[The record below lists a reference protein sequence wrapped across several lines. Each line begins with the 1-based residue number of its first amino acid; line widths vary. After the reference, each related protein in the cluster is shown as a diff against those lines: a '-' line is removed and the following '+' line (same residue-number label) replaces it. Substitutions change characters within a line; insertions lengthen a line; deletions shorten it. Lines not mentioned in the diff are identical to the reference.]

1 MNAFCSVSLDG
12 LWRPEVTTVLLV
24 DNHGRSSLGRFLNV
38 KPAVGLLT
46 STARTFIQDGVTTEY
61 ATQVHG
67 TTFDNGRLY
76 AHLLTKTS
84 RVLHEGE
91 QYAPTKS
98 IATPVENWPFKG
110 HHQTA
115 ASFISPNKADTFLV
129 FATTKPRPYQERFY
143 EKKNLLLDVQ
153 SQSETQSEPLPPSNI
168 QSLNEA
174 SSEEELLKSASSNNA
189 RIPYQEPYFRQK
201 QSHFSTSS
209 TSSSSSSQ
217 QGAVNNVRSY
227 KGNPS
232 ERLINLEQFS
242 KSKSL
247 NNNKQDSQENDVLS
261 NAPLGLRQDQKYE
274 GISPS
279 KIRPR
284 FDIPTFTV
292 RNEFSPSGY
301 LLGDLPDF
309 EKHDVNT
316 ERTKQ
321 TTPEQRR
328 AKLLFRGGQPVRQ
341 ELKDL
346 ETVTYSG
353 FADFTTTVGDT
364 VIIFS
369 PHTSS
374 SNYGPGQAT
383 SIKGQATLKATNSF
397 QSPTVTTTVKTFLAH
412 DPAMKTETV
421 TGHKINMQSTL
432 PTMVIDA
439 TNRHREPK
447 KDESEEE
454 KLENLNAKLN
464 VLAHEQGAI
473 NYDGT
478 RQRLEPS
485 VTDKTEEKYETLL
498 TPDLEDQEIPELTT
512 VFTPELIQPSETT
525 QNSIMLS
532 TPSDEDIAKI
542 FASLAALAAQKTVS
556 NTKATEPLS
565 TVATK
570 RDQVVDTTPTLLT
583 SEIESETKVS
593 GGATTIFFEDDTF
606 GEGLGLFP
614 TQTFETFTTK
624 QFSDR
629 VTTNPPPTTQEQDEI
644 TTENNQGTTLDR
656 ETQQETTRNLV
667 PTTEK
672 VTERITTTENEIAT
686 TSEEALTTLSLNDEE
701 YIIDTMPKEEIENK
715 EENDVEISCTEGG
728 KIFPTTVY
736 KTLTYLT
743 TFFIP
748 IETTTTTSVKSNVVV
763 STEIGFQTEA
773 CDDQITSTTVQDAT
787 TPMASIAQQTT
798 TERQATTLKSE
809 EGTTT
814 ELAPTTEHL
823 TTLEQHS
830 ETTPM
835 ETTPFEITTES
846 KHVTEFES
854 EPLETTTDSGEEIE
868 LIFKTLYTTY
878 TYLTTFFQE
887 STSSISSRKV
897 VITNVITSTLDPGSQ
912 ASDDAVA
919 GLFARDDSLIQQHEF
934 KSKPASFEDF
944 ANIEATQTTNFIQ
957 PTVLTT
963 TEHNGEEDNAEY
975 AVDATPGLSDENL
988 IQTTNAIKTYYTTY
1002 TYFTTIFVDG
1012 ETEISSRTE
1021 VYTNYVTPSGTQ
1033 GATDNVVSTA
1043 AFGYESINDVMK
1055 TQGEKPE
1062 IKIVETNE
1070 ENEPNRHLQLKV
1082 NPSKSYNSTIN
1093 RQKISSVK
1101 NEGQA
1106 SDLYEKDV
1114 DNIDNNILATSKTDL
1129 ESTYTTLQRSKSKIN
1144 NKATHELENKIFNI
1158 NDYETIST
1166 MVTDVIS
1173 SSSKGERRIL
1183 ENVDKRNVL
1192 DDQIV
1197 AESNNDSEIRPSP
1210 TLLLQT
1216 SFTTFTYFTT
1226 MYQGTT
1232 SSNVVSRLETIT
1244 NVVTETLTPTQTL
1257 SIEEQTLPITYFTT
1271 FTYWTTLYKDG
1282 STTITS
1288 REDTVSNVVTPTLE
1302 TTESTPTIVIT
1313 QRILPTETIAENI
1326 QPTST
1331 SSVEDELTTF
1341 YTTYTYFTTSYLGN
1355 STILNSRLETVT
1367 NVLNNTTSALDPQT
1381 PRAIGTAVQNIL
1393 PVDEKLKTTGV
1404 QHSLYPT
1411 GLLSTMVSSAVEND
1425 ITTLYSTDVYGTYID
1440 GLYAKVLE
1448 STTKIVSDEIS
1459 PASVTP
1465 LLPTGVLSMNKGKIV
1480 DAEGVSTL
1488 FYTTQA
1494 IGTYIDNLY
1503 AKVIESTSSLS
1514 VNEERKAALP
1524 TEIDP
1529 IALAHRTGL
1538 VRLIEGSIVENKT
1551 ITVYQSKVLGT
1562 VINGRY
1568 AQIIESTSSFIVEKT
1583 PGPSASGISPTA
1595 TLGVQQF
1602 AATSSII
1609 SPSPVVIE
1617 GSLNEDST
1625 KRDDENT
1632 TEDDEGYDE
1641 DDEDGSNSRVKSRLT
1656 FQTKKRTFT
1665 PAIRPFASRNRPTF
1679 NPKRKGSGANGPTTI
1694 TRSDFTPTIIATPA
1708 LKSEST
1714 RGRFSGNRRQSS
1726 NSAVASITPSG
1737 SRRFSRTRASG
1748 SATGAIVSSSS
1759 FGGRGRS
1766 STGARIQPTAS
1777 GSSRRAG
1784 GFRTSSAVL
1793 GRQSS
1798 NLFASRSRI
1807 RPSLSSS
1814 LLRGQSTVTT
1824 PSSDQTD
1831 NGNDLTTLVTDEP
1844 TDFTDNDSDTTLPL
1858 SSTTESGLRNPLL
1871 RFRRPP
1877 LPRPAANPTTPRTPT
1892 TPKKNGNLRKTTT
1905 TTLKPKGRA
1914 NFARPSP
1921 VLTNRPRASNNLFPR
1936 RDLFKPRTPPPAEED
1951 KEEDNEGQNGDDLE
1965 LEDDEDTEYEGS
1977 DTNTQT
1983 EKAPPAQK
1991 RTGRAYSPVQVKPFL
2006 RSRRTKRQISPYSR
2020 FRRPTTPTKQ
2030 TTPAPTT
2037 EPTTESTKN
2046 SRVSRFRPRGSITTS
2061 QPPTPS
2067 PKRISPSRASLNQ
2080 GRSQFTLREKDASG
2094 SRPNFKRP
2102 NTSNTSTR
2110 RTTSKPNTLTRPK
2123 APRLRTTT
2131 SKSSEEYSRNTNN
2144 RNPKT
2149 TTNRNSRGRTRATS
2163 RATDQFRQKNADVD
2177 NNYVVP
2183 TFDGTITIT
2192 HQIPTEATIPVVNG
2206 KITEYKNIV
2215 TAKLS
2220 TEVLVPQQYT
2230 TRINLEG
2237 REVKVL
2243 TSESTNIAGNGATE
2257 ITQFILNETPTT
2269 SVVFT
2274 PTYIR
2279 GRRTSFSHII
2289 PSTVYGVEH
2298 LVSTIQPQLAAQA
2311 PLANILLSQLLLGN
2325 LGIQQQNPLL
2335 ALQNAQGSVTPQTP
2349 TTEFKTRTTTY
2360 VTTVTDA
2367 TSTII
2372 PITFRGKEI
2381 LTTIVDT
2388 STNIITAT
2396 EFITDT
2402 VVVTPTAAAVQ
2413 NNQLNS
2419 LLLPLLLQQQQQPTG
2434 LQPQAQ
2440 GLLPLDHQVL
2450 QDNFANDLLT
2460 QNSRS
2465 KELDEVPPAEE
2476 ESQRRKV
2483 SRKKTRLH
2491 RPTEPTPPKETS
2503 VITLYVSGKRPGEF
2517 STVLS
2522 TVIIGEENNRRRRE
2536 ILVQPSNVLPIENTA
2551 TRNFANDYIYPAMSD
2566 FIIESS
2572 QTNGE
2577 TESLESILGDVSK
2590 YIETHSFKPIKMGTK
2605 YVKKYHSTQNS
2616 EQESSPPGAF
2626 LS

>member
-1 MNAFCSVSLDG
+1 M
-12 LWRPEVTTVLLV
+12 V

-98 IATPVENWPFKG
+98 ISTPVENWPFKG

-129 FATTKPRPYQERFY
+129 FATTKPRPYQQRFY
-143 EKKNLLLDVQ
+143 EKKSLLLDAH
-153 SQSETQSEPLPPSNI
+153 SQSEVQSETEPPPTSNI

-217 QGAVNNVRSY
+217 QGAVNNVKSF

-261 NAPLGLRQDQKYE
+261 NAPVGLRQDQKYE
-274 GISPS
+274 GLSPS

-341 ELKDL
+341 ELKEL

-383 SIKGQATLKATNSF
+383 SIKGQATLKATNTF
-397 QSPTVTTTVKTFLAH
+397 QSPTVTSTVKTFLAH

-464 VLAHEQGAI
+464 VLAHEQGAS

-478 RQRLEPS
+478 RQRLQPS
-485 VTDKTEEKYETLL
+485 VTDKTEEKYETLV
-498 TPDLEDQEIPELTT
+498 TPDLDDQEIPELTA
-512 VFTPELIQPSETT
+512 VFTPEVIQPSETT
-525 QNSIMLS
+525 QSSIMLS

-542 FASLAALAAQKTVS
+542 FASLAALAAQKSAS
-556 NTKATEPLS
+556 NAEATEPLG
-565 TVATK
+565 TVVTK

-593 GGATTIFFEDDTF
+593 GGATTIFFEDDGF
-606 GEGLGLFP
+606 GGLGLFP
-614 TQTFETFTTK
+614 THTFETFTTK
-624 QFSDR
+624 LLSER
-629 VTTNPPPTTQEQDEI
+629 VTTNPPPTTQEQEEI
-644 TTENNQGTTLDR
+644 TTENNRGTTLDR
-656 ETQQETTRNLV
+656 ETQQETTKHLP

-672 VTERITTTENEIAT
+672 VTERITTTENEIPT
-686 TSEEALTTLSLNDEE
+686 TSEEALTTLGLDDEE
-701 YIIDTMPKEEIENK
+701 YITDTIPN

-728 KIFPTTVY
+728 RIFPTTVY
-736 KTLTYLT
+736 KTLKYLT

-748 IETTTTTSVKSNVVV
+748 VETTTTTSIKSNVVI

-773 CDDQITSTTVQDAT
+773 CEDQIISSSVQGVT
-787 TPMASIAQQTT
+787 TPMATIAQPT
-798 TERQATTLKSE
+798 TERQVITTLKSE

-814 ELAPTTEHL
+814 ELSATTEHL

-887 STSSISSRKV
+887 STSSVSSRKV

-912 ASDDAVA
+912 ASEDAVA
-919 GLFARDDSLIQQHEF
+919 GLFARDDSLVQQHEF

-963 TEHNGEEDNAEY
+963 TENNADEDNAEY
-975 AVDATPGLSDENL
+975 AVDATPGLSDENI

-1021 VYTNYVTPSGTQ
+1021 VYTNYVTPSGSQET
-1033 GATDNVVSTA
+1033 TDTVVPTA
-1043 AFGYESINDVMK
+1043 ALSYESINDVIK
-1055 TQGEKPE
+1055 NQAEKPE
-1062 IKIVETNE
+1062 LKGVEKNE
-1070 ENEPNRHLQLKV
+1070 ENEPNRQLQLKV
-1082 NPSKSYNSTIN
+1082 TPLNSYNSTIN
-1093 RQKISSVK
+1093 RQKVSSVK
-1101 NEGQA
+1101 NDRQS
-1106 SDLYEKDV
+1106 SDLYEKDK
-1114 DNIDNNILATSKTDL
+1114 DNIDNNILATTKTDL
-1129 ESTYTTLQRSKSKIN
+1129 ESTYTTLQRSKSKAN
-1144 NKATHELENKIFNI
+1144 NEATHELKNKIFNI

-1302 TTESTPTIVIT
+1302 TTESSPTIVIT
-1313 QRILPTETIAENI
+1313 QRILPTETIGENI

-1367 NVLNNTTSALDPQT
+1367 NVLNNTASAQDPQT
-1381 PRAIGTAVQNIL
+1381 PRAIGTAVQNTL
-1393 PVDEKLKTTGV
+1393 PVDGKLETTGV
-1404 QHSLYPT
+1404 QNSLYPT
-1411 GLLSTMVSSAVEND
+1411 GLLSTMVTSAVEND

-1448 STTKIVSDEIS
+1448 STTKVVSDEIS

-1480 DAEGVSTL
+1480 DAEGISTL

-1524 TEIDP
+1524 STIDP
-1529 IALAHRTGL
+1529 ISQAHRTGL

-1551 ITVYQSKVLGT
+1551 TTVYQSKVLGT
-1562 VINGRY
+1562 VIDGRY

-1583 PGPSASGISPTA
+1583 PAPSASGISPTA

-1617 GSLNEDST
+1617 SSLNDDST
-1625 KRDDENT
+1625 KRDEENT

-1708 LKSEST
+1708 LKAEST
-1714 RGRFSGNRRQSS
+1714 RGRFAGNRRQSS
-1726 NSAVASITPSG
+1726 NVAVASITPSG

-1748 SATGAIVSSSS
+1748 SATGTIVSSSS

-1766 STGARIQPTAS
+1766 SAGGRIQPTAS

-1858 SSTTESGLRNPLL
+1858 STTTESGLRKNQNPLL

-1877 LPRPAANPTTPRTPT
+1877 LPRPAVSPTTPRTPT

-1905 TTLKPKGRA
+1905 TTAKPKGRA
-1914 NFARPSP
+1914 NFARPAP

-1936 RDLFKPRTPPPAEED
+1936 RDLFKPRTPPPAEDD
-1951 KEEDNEGQNGDDLE
+1951 KEEDDEGQNGDDLE
-1965 LEDDEDTEYEGS
+1965 LDDDDDTEYEGS

-1991 RTGRAYSPVQVKPFL
+1991 RTGRAYNPVQVKPFL
-2006 RSRRTKRQISPYSR
+2006 RARRTKRQVSTYSR

-2030 TTPAPTT
+2030 TTPAPTP
-2037 EPTTESTKN
+2037 EPTTESVKN
-2046 SRVSRFRPRGSITTS
+2046 SRVSRFRPRGGATTS
-2061 QPPTPS
+2061 PPPTPS
-2067 PKRISPSRASLNQ
+2067 PKRISPSRASSNQ
-2080 GRSQFTLREKDASG
+2080 GRSQFTLREKDTSG

-2131 SKSSEEYSRNTNN
+2131 SKSSEEYSRNTNS
-2144 RNPKT
+2144 RNIKT
-2149 TTNRNSRGRTRATS
+2149 TTGRNSRGRTRGSS

-2289 PSTVYGVEH
+2289 PSTVYGVEQV
-2298 LVSTIQPQLAAQA
+2298 VSTIQPQLAAQA

-2335 ALQNAQGSVTPQTP
+2335 ALQNAQGSVAPQTP

-2419 LLLPLLLQQQQQPTG
+2419 LLLPLLLQQQQQP
-2434 LQPQAQ
+2434 QAQ
-2440 GLLPLDHQVL
+2440 GLLPLEHQVL

-2483 SRKKTRLH
+2483 SRKKTRLQK
-2491 RPTEPTPPKETS
+2491 PTEPTPPKETS

-2522 TVIIGEENNRRRRE
+2522 TVIVGEENNRRRRE
-2536 ILVQPSNVLPIENTA
+2536 IPVQASKVLPIENTA
-2551 TRNFANDYIYPAMSD
+2551 TRNFENDYIYPAMSD
-2566 FIIESS
+2566 LIIESS
-2572 QTNGE
+2572 QTSGE

-2590 YIETHSFKPIKMGTK
+2590 YIETHTSKPIKLGTK
-2605 YVKKYHSTQNS
+2605 YVKKYQSTRKS
-2616 EQESSPPGAF
+2616 GQEISPSGAF